1 MNREILFKARR
12 EEWRTLPEEKHWV
25 EGNLLYSK
33 EGTYIS
39 TSFITGGREIPMVV
53 AISYLVEPETVCQY
67 IGRIDTEGKKV
78 FENDM
83 IQYKIAMLDGHGNF
97 ESKEVIGRV
106 KWIEEIPGFGVP
118 KVINN
123 TNYDDFREC
132 TVIGNYFDERFF
144 GGRELVFI

>member
-1 MNREILFKARR
+1 
-12 EEWRTLPEEKHWV
+12 
-25 EGNLLYSK
+25 
-33 EGTYIS
+33 
-39 TSFITGGREIPMVV
+39 MVV

-106 KWIEEIPGFGVP
+106 KWIEEILGFGVP

-123 TNYDDFREC
+123 TNYDDFQEC
-132 TVIGNYFDERFF
+132 NVIGNYFDEQFF

>member
-39 TSFITGGREIPMVV
+39 TSFIIGKREIPMVV

-67 IGRIDTEGKKV
+67 IGRIDTTGKKI

-83 IQYKIAMLDGHGNF
+83 VQYKIMISDGHGKS
-97 ESKEVIGRV
+97 ELKEVIGRV
-106 KWIEEIPGFGVP
+106 KWMEERLGFGVP
-118 KVINN
+118 QIINN
-123 TNYDDFREC
+123 KNYDDFREC
-132 TVIGNYFDERFF
+132 IVVGNYFDEQFF